1 MFFEAIS
8 FLHAKGLLLVRQKP
22 GDKELPL
29 GTGETCESLLNQGTL
44 LVVGDIALADFAGV
58 KVHFLILTSE
68 KIEMGNTPPH
78 EAGRVGVIDGS
89 EKKFGKH

>member
-29 GTGETCESLLNQGTL
+29 GTGETCESLLNQGPL
-44 LVVGDIALADFAGV
+44 LVVGNVALVHFAV
-58 KVHFLILTSE
+58 VEIHFLILTSE

>member
-1 MFFEAIS
+1 M
-8 FLHAKGLLLVRQKP
+8 RQKA

-29 GTGETCESLLNQGTL
+29 CTGETCESLLNQGTL
-44 LVVGDIALADFAGV
+44 LVVGDIPLADFAV
-58 KVHFLILTSE
+58 VEIHFLILTSE

>member
-8 FLHAKGLLLVRQKP
+8 FLHAESFLLVRQKP

-29 GTGETCESLLNQGTL
+29 GTGKTCESLLNQGTL

-89 EKKFGKH
+89 EKEFGKH